1 LMTECVLSEKPK
13 EDKGGHSHGHPGGMD
28 GMM

>member
-1 LMTECVLSEKPK
+1 MTECVISDKPK
-13 EDKGGHSHGHPGGMD
+13 EDKGHAHAHPGGMD